1 MPDFDA
7 AAVLPDTTFAA
18 VTPAIPAPTDAPL
31 ATSARITAA
40 AAAAAAAFGTPVA
53 PSAPGRDPF
62 AGGYAAEA
70 YAAGWQLPET
80 KPATE
85 LAAELVAK
93 SGTAAATPPAE
104 IPEKKLIDSVIAAG
118 ANEVAAATSPV
129 LDLALLLRAYRLM
142 QTAAAMAVLY
152 EDQKATASRYV
163 HATAR
168 GHEAV
173 QLAAAFLLTEYDFA
187 APYYRDDAMLLGFG
201 LRPYELMLQLLAK
214 RDDPF
219 SGGRTYY
226 CHPSLRRAGMPV
238 IPHQSSAT
246 GMQAIP
252 ATGAAQAI
260 KYLEGNVSRFSF
272 LVSGSGEETPDNVAD
287 QPATS
292 NEQPETRNQKPETR
306 NPLVLCSTGDG
317 AMTEGEVSEALQMA
331 VLHQLPIIYLVQDN
345 DWGISATG
353 REMRAMDA
361 YEFAAG
367 FPGLLRLRV
376 DGADFESSYRGLRE
390 AVAHV
395 RGRRGPVLV
404 HAKCPL
410 LGHHTSGVRR
420 EWYRGDDL
428 AAHQLH
434 DPLPRLHQRLLNLG
448 VAEAELAALQA
459 EATATVAADW
469 ALALAAPNPDPAT
482 FADHEFAP
490 PATLTEAGERTPAG
504 AEKVLMV
511 DAALHAVDDI
521 LREFPEALFYGQ
533 DVGGEL
539 GGVFREAALLA
550 KKYGDARVFNT
561 PIQEAYIVGSTA
573 GMAAVGAKPIVEIQF
588 ADYIWPAL
596 NQLVEE
602 LSKSCYL
609 SNGQFPV
616 QALIR
621 VPVGAYGGGG
631 PYHSGSIE
639 STLLTIRGIKVVYPS
654 NAADMKGLL
663 RAAFLD
669 PNPVVLLEH
678 KGLYWSKVPG
688 TEDAKTLEPAAGYVI
703 PLGQAAI
710 AQPADPAELA
720 RGNTALVVSYGMGI
734 YWAKAASRSYP
745 GQIEILDLRTL
756 NPLDFE
762 AVEAATRRHGKVL
775 VLTEEPLMNSF
786 AESLAGRIQRHC
798 FEVLDAP
805 VFTLGAAD
813 LPAIALNVEL
823 EKMMLPSAVKVSVVL
838 GELLAW

>member
-1 MPDFDA
+1 MPANSGA
-7 AAVLPDTTFAA
+7 AAPAALAPDT
-18 VTPAIPAPTDAPL
+18 
-31 ATSARITAA
+31 
-40 AAAAAAAFGTPVA
+40 
-53 PSAPGRDPF
+53 
-62 AGGYAAEA
+62 
-70 YAAGWQLPET
+70 
-80 KPATE
+80 
-85 LAAELVAK
+85 
-93 SGTAAATPPAE
+93 
-104 IPEKKLIDSVIAAG
+104 
-118 ANEVAAATSPV
+118 
-129 LDLALLLRAYRLM
+129 LALLRRTYLLM
-142 QTAAAMAVLY
+142 HTAAEMAALF
-152 EDQKATASRYV
+152 EEQKTVAARYV

-173 QLAAAFLLTEYDFA
+173 QLAAAFLLTGADYA
-187 APYYRDDAMLLGFG
+187 APYYRDDALLLGLG

-226 CHPSLRRAGMPV
+226 SHPSLRRPGLPL

-252 ATGAAQAI
+252 ATGMAQAV
-260 KYLEGNVSRFSF
+260 KYLEGVKKHDLKVKNDQAHAVASAGEPGAEPADFTSHF
-272 LVSGSGEETPDNVAD
+272 LLPNAS
-287 QPATS
+287 
-292 NEQPETRNQKPETR
+292 
-306 NPLVLCSTGDG
+306 PLVLCSIGDG

-331 VLHQLPIIYLVQDN
+331 VLHRLPIVYLVQDN

-367 FPGLLRLRV
+367 FPGLHRVRV
-376 DGADFESSYRGLRE
+376 DGADFVSSYNGLQE
-390 AVAHV
+390 AFAHV
-395 RGRRGPVLV
+395 RQRQGPALV

-420 EWYRGDDL
+420 EWYRGDNL
-428 AAHQLH
+428 LEHQTQ
-434 DPLPRLHQRLLNLG
+434 DPLPRLHRRLLHAG
-448 VAEAELAALQA
+448 APEAELNALAAQA
-459 EATATVAADW
+459 RATVRRDW
-469 ALALAAPNPDPAT
+469 AEALAAPDPDPAT

-490 PATLTEAGERTPAG
+490 PAVLAEAGERAPAG
-504 AEKVLMV
+504 ADKVLMV

-550 KKYGDARVFNT
+550 KKYGDRRVFNT

-573 GMAAVGAKPIVEIQF
+573 GMAAVGARPIVEIQF

-609 SNGQFPV
+609 TMGQFPV
-616 QALIR
+616 SALIR
-621 VPVGAYGGGG
+621 VPIGAYGGGG

-669 PNPVVLLEH
+669 PNPVVMLEH

-688 TEDAKTLEPAAGYVI
+688 TEEAKTVEPAAGYVI

-710 AQPADPAELA
+710 AQPADAERLR
-720 RGNTALVVSYGMGI
+720 RGGTCVVIAYGMGVH
-734 YWAKAASRSYP
+734 WARAASRQHP
-745 GQIEILDLRTL
+745 GQVEILDLRTL
-756 NPLDFE
+756 NPLDWAGVQA
-762 AVEAATRRHGKVL
+762 AVRRHGKVL
-775 VLTEEPLMNSF
+775 VLTEEPLLNSF
-786 AESLAGRIQRHC
+786 AESLAGRIQTQC
-798 FEVLDAP
+798 FFDLDAP
-805 VFTLGAAD
+805 VYTLGAAN
-813 LPAIALNVEL
+813 LPAIPLNVEL
-823 EKMMLPSAVKVSVVL
+823 EKQMLPSAEKVAVVL
-838 GELLAW
+838 AKLLAY